1 MRGGGGG
8 RRGVF
13 NGVVGVLLL
22 FVPFL
27 SGGGAGT
34 EGEGASTSS
43 EFIGAGFT
51 SSAENLYWVASTV
64 SCHLMWIPSP
74 AQPATDSARTLGK
87 PW

>member
-8 RRGVF
+8 SRGVF
-13 NGVVGVLLL
+13 KGVVGVLLLL

-34 EGEGASTSS
+34 AGVASTS
-43 EFIGAGFT
+43 ELPGAGLT
-51 SSAENLYWVASTV
+51 SSAENLCSVASTV

-74 AQPATDSARTLGK
+74 AHPATDSARTLGK

>member
-1 MRGGGGG
+1 M
-8 RRGVF
+8 VE
-13 NGVVGVLLL
+13 VLLL

-34 EGEGASTSS
+34 EAEGASTS
-43 EFIGAGFT
+43 ELTGAGLT
-51 SSAENLYWVASTV
+51 SSAENLCWVASTV